1 MDPRKF
7 ILKQTGI
14 IAAGQALCVGAMLG
28 IFFLLGKYD
37 QTVLLGGIVGGLAAI
52 GNFFFMALGAML
64 AADKAVEQNVKA
76 GNALVRMSYIL
87 RLGVLAVV
95 LFAFAKSGLCNV
107 FALVIPLVFTRP
119 ILTVTEFFRKP
130 GDAVK

>member
-14 IAAGQALCVGAMLG
+14 IAAGQALCVGALVG

-37 QTVLLGGIVGGLAAI
+37 QTVLLGGIVGGLAATA
-52 GNFFFMALGAML
+52 NFFFMALGAML
-64 AADKAVEQNVKA
+64 AADKAVAQNVKA
-76 GNALVRMSYIL
+76 GSALVRMSYVL